1 MHTTQSFQEQNS
13 NSRFVLSG
21 CRIPALPTPVL
32 LGSVWSGGFHGHR
45 ALGSCHSLCS
55 LSDILKQ
62 VSTVYLC
69 PGCSAPEPSVPREHQ
84 VDFTRTR
91 PGWVCAH
98 SIPSVVACCAACYHP
113 THQGSAASP
122 QEQSRRLT
130 QQQVITDGTVTCQTH
145 PSSRKGT
152 AGAAHQVTYPSA
164 APVTPSRCCHPVAG
178 PVGERQPAG
187 QQRSLYSVE

>member
-1 MHTTQSFQEQNS
+1 MQKPRSPHSCSAGLGLEWRLPWSQGT
-13 NSRFVLSG
+13 RF
-21 CRIPALPTPVL
+21 LPQPL
-32 LGSVWSGGFHGHR
+32 L
-45 ALGSCHSLCS
+45 S

-91 PGWVCAH
+91 TGWVCAH
-98 SIPSVVACCAACYHP
+98 SIPSVVACCAACYRP

-130 QQQVITDGTVTCQTH
+130 QQQVITDGTVTRQTH

-152 AGAAHQVTYPSA
+152 AGGCTPGHVSLCCPSDTLK
-164 APVTPSRCCHPVAG
+164 VLSPSRRPCRREAACWAAA
-178 PVGERQPAG
+178 E
-187 QQRSLYSVE
+187 SV

>member
-1 MHTTQSFQEQNS
+1 MPSRVHTTQSFQEQNS

-21 CRIPALPTPVL
+21 CRSPALPTPVL
-32 LGSVWSGGFHGHR
+32 LGSGWSGGFHGHR

-91 PGWVCAH
+91 TGWVCAH
-98 SIPSVVACCAACYHP
+98 SIPSVVACCAACYRP
-113 THQGSAASP
+113 TLREVQPLPRSRAGAS
-122 QEQSRRLT
+122 
-130 QQQVITDGTVTCQTH
+130 H
-145 PSSRKGT
+145 SSRSSPM
-152 AGAAHQVTYPSA
+152 ALSHARHIPAAERARLGLHTR
-164 APVTPSRCCHPVAG
+164 SRIPLL
-178 PVGERQPAG
+178 PQ
-187 QQRSLYSVE
+187 